1 MSATD
6 TDMATRL
13 DALHVRM
20 KASSLA
26 GHWQERK
33 RRPDLVPWL
42 WKWPIIYDCLIE
54 SGEVMPIGHA
64 GERNARRTVQLINP
78 NLVD

>member
-33 RRPDLVPWL
+33 RRPDLVQPTL
-42 WKWPIIYDCLIE
+42 AGST
-54 SGEVMPIGHA
+54 SGSAVMKSS
-64 GERNARRTVQLINP
+64 ARMLFQS
-78 NLVD
+78 